1 MKTLRDYPIQEL
13 KVIYNILHAQ
23 FPRYTELMDSELLQ
37 DLQNDLHQR
46 AEASGVDVGKT
57 ADWANWLGTCTK

>member
-13 KVIYNILHAQ
+13 KLIYNILHAQ
-23 FPRYTELMDSELLQ
+23 FPRHTELMDSELLQ
-37 DLQNDLHQR
+37 DLQNDLRQR

-57 ADWANWLGTCTK
+57 ADWANWLIHN